1 MSRQRKRKREKE
13 KEKTFGK
20 GRDLFCGG
28 EDKQRRKR
36 RKIIGKKNIFRRRKR
51 KRRKILGEGKYIF
64 FCGGEGQ
71 KEKLLYMGEWDI
83 AYWLWSKML
92 DWIGLDY
99 YDY

>member
-36 RKIIGKKNIFRRRKR
+36 RKIIGKNIFRRRKR

-64 FCGGEGQ
+64 FVEETDKRKNCCTWVDG
-71 KEKLLYMGEWDI
+71 I
-83 AYWLWSKML
+83 
-92 DWIGLDY
+92 
-99 YDY
+99 

>member
-1 MSRQRKRKREKE
+1 MNRQRKRKRAKE

-36 RKIIGKKNIFRRRKR
+36 RKIIGKKNIFRRRKL

-64 FCGGEGQ
+64 LWRKRTKGKIVVHGW
-71 KEKLLYMGEWDI
+71 MG
-83 AYWLWSKML
+83 
-92 DWIGLDY
+92 
-99 YDY
+99 